1 LRSIEIIDPHIATGR
16 AAAGADV
23 TQIAIYDS
31 TLRDG
36 AQAQGISYSVDD
48 KIKIV
53 EQLDALGI
61 RYIEAGNP
69 GSNPK
74 DLEFFARVAK
84 LELKNARI
92 IAFGSTRKVGGNVA
106 EDANV
111 RSLLQAGTEA
121 IAIFGKSWDFQVTD
135 ILRTSLEENLRMIG
149 DTVRYLKQQGREVVF
164 DAEHFFDGYKANPD
178 YAMQTLA
185 AAAEAGADSLCLCDT
200 NGGSFP
206 EEIFAVTQAVT
217 TRFATAVGIH
227 CHNDGEM
234 AVANSLAAVR
244 AGATQVQGTI
254 NGIGERCGNANL
266 CAIIPNLQIK
276 IGYQCLPPE
285 SLPRLTSL
293 ARYVSEIANL
303 APNDKAAFVG
313 SHAFAHKGGMHIDA
327 VNKTPTA
334 YEHIDPELVGNRRTI
349 LMSEVAGRSTL
360 LATINAIDPSVT
372 RDSPE
377 TQRVMD
383 RMKQLE
389 HEGYQ
394 FETAE
399 SSFELVVRKLLG
411 KYQPFFELREF
422 KVIVNEPSIN
432 GVNSS
437 AMIKIRVGDV
447 EEITAAEGDGP
458 VNALDNAV
466 RKALERFYPAIKEM
480 KLTDY
485 KVRVLDSDMASAA
498 KVRVLIESSDRH
510 EHWTTIGVSTDII
523 NASWLALVDAIEY
536 KLVRDRE
543 RA

>member
-1 LRSIEIIDPHIATGR
+1 MTR
-16 AAAGADV
+16 
-23 TQIAIYDS
+23 IAIYDS

-53 EQLDALGI
+53 QQLDDLGI

-74 DLEFFARVAK
+74 DLEFFSRVADMK
-84 LELKNARI
+84 LKNARI
-92 IAFGSTRKVGGNVA
+92 IAFGSTCKVGA
-106 EDANV
+106 DAATDANV
-111 RSLLQAGTEA
+111 RSLLHAGTQA

-135 ILRTSLEENLRMIG
+135 ILRTTLTENLRMIA
-149 DTVRYLKQQGREVVF
+149 DTIGHLKAQGMEVVF

-178 YAMQTLA
+178 YALQTLA
-185 AAAEAGADSLCLCDT
+185 AAADAGADSLCLCDT

-206 EEIFAVTQAVT
+206 EEIFDIVKAVTG
-217 TRFATAVGIH
+217 RFSNAVGIH

-234 AVANSLAAVR
+234 AVANSVAAVR

-266 CAIIPNLQIK
+266 CSIIPNLQLKLGIEC
-276 IGYQCLPPE
+276 IPADCLE
-285 SLPRLTSL
+285 RLTSM

-303 APNDKAAFVG
+303 APNEKAPYVG
-313 SHAFAHKGGMHIDA
+313 NHAFAHKGGMHIDA
-327 VNKTPTA
+327 VNKAPTA
-334 YEHIDPELVGNRRTI
+334 YEHIDPERVGNRRSI

-360 LATINAIDPSVT
+360 LATINAIDPGVT

-383 RMKQLE
+383 RLKQLE

-399 SSFELVVRKLLG
+399 SSFKLVVRKVLG
-411 KYQPFFELREF
+411 KYQPFFDLKEF
-422 KVIVNEPSIN
+422 KVVVVEPAIN
-432 GVNSS
+432 GANSS
-437 AMIKIRVGDV
+437 AMIKIRVGEV
-447 EEITAAEGDGP
+447 EELTAAEGDGP
-458 VNALDNAV
+458 VNALDKAV
-466 RKALERFYPAIKEM
+466 RKALERFYPAIREV

-485 KVRVLDSDMASAA
+485 KVRVLDSDRASAA
-498 KVRVLIESSDRH
+498 RVRVLIESTDNRES
-510 EHWTTIGVSTDII
+510 WTTIGVSTDII

-536 KLVRDRE
+536 KLVRDQE
-543 RA
+543 RQAGA